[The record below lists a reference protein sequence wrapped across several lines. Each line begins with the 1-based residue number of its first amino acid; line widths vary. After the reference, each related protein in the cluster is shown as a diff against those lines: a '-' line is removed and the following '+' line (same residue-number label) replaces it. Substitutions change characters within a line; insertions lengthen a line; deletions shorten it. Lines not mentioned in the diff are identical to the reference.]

1 MMKLYDLTKGLR
13 VKYFIQSFY
22 VTLIILL
29 SFHISPYSVYAQDD
43 MLQFIEK
50 KQRELKEK
58 EASLIKEEERLK
70 VIRKD
75 IDERIEK
82 YSKIL
87 SQLENLLKKAEEVQ
101 DEKLDRLVKA
111 YESMPPEEAA
121 DKLSALSEPMA
132 IKLINRMKPKKAG
145 TIMANMDSK
154 KVASLIE
161 GMSNFDK
168 NFPTR

>member
-1 MMKLYDLTKGLR
+1 MVL
-13 VKYFIQSFY
+13 
-22 VTLIILL
+22 
-29 SFHISPYSVYAQDD
+29 
-43 MLQFIEK
+43 FIEK
-50 KQRELKEK
+50 KQKELKEK
-58 EASLIKEEERLK
+58 EESLIKEEERLK

-87 SQLENLLKKAEEVQ
+87 AQIEDLLKKVEEVQ

-132 IKLINRMKPKKAG
+132 IKIINKMKPKKAG
-145 TIMANMDSK
+145 AVMAYMDSK
-154 KVASLIE
+154 KVASLME
-161 GMSNFDK
+161 GMANFDK
-168 NFPTR
+168 KFPTR

>member
-1 MMKLYDLTKGLR
+1 MKKGFFFVFFIISLY
-13 VKYFIQSFY
+13 
-22 VTLIILL
+22 LL
-29 SFHISPYSVYAQDD
+29 PFPIYAQDD

-50 KQRELKEK
+50 RQRELKEK
-58 EASLIKEEERLK
+58 EESLIKEEERLK

-75 IDERIEK
+75 IDDRIEK

-87 SQLENLLKKAEEVQ
+87 NQIENLLKKAEQLQ

-132 IKLINRMKPKKAG
+132 IKIMNKMKPKKAG
-145 TIMANMDSK
+145 SIMSYMDSK
-154 KVASLIE
+154 KVASLME
-161 GMSNFDK
+161 GMTNFDK
-168 NFPTR
+168 KFPTR

>member
-1 MMKLYDLTKGLR
+1 MKQRDNITKSLKSLYTFLSILL
-13 VKYFIQSFY
+13 
-22 VTLIILL
+22 LIISFCLL
-29 SFHISPYSVYAQDD
+29 PFSIHAQDD
-43 MLQFIEK
+43 MVLFIEK
-50 KQRELKEK
+50 KQKELKEK
-58 EASLIKEEERLK
+58 EESLIKEEERLK

-87 SQLENLLKKAEEVQ
+87 AQIEDLLKKVEEVQ

-132 IKLINRMKPKKAG
+132 IKIINKMKPKKAG
-145 TIMANMDSK
+145 AVMAYMDSK
-154 KVASLIE
+154 KVASLME
-161 GMSNFDK
+161 GMANFDK
-168 NFPTR
+168 KFPTR

>member
-1 MMKLYDLTKGLR
+1 
-13 VKYFIQSFY
+13 
-22 VTLIILL
+22 
-29 SFHISPYSVYAQDD
+29 

-87 SQLENLLKKAEEVQ
+87 VQLENLLKKAEEVQ

-132 IKLINRMKPKKAG
+132 IKILNKMKPKKAG
-145 TIMANMDSK
+145 NVMANMDSK